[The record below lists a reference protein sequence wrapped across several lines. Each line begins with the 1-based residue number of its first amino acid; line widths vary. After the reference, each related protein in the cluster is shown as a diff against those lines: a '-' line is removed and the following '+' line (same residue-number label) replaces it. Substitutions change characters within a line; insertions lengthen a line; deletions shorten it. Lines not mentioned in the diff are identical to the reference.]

1 MKTYLRHSF
10 ILMIAFAANLTA
22 SAATLTSW
30 TSNDDQT
37 IRAKFIG
44 VGAQSVLIE
53 KDGIVFTVPFSRL
66 APHSIEQAKQL
77 GGMIGQEKNAAPA
90 HTEVVLVNPEHTRPA
105 VQTVPVKA
113 QVAMLKPTVVE
124 QPTVLN
130 RPAKAQVIT
139 TVKPMVLAKPVVY
152 RPSLPAITPPRNMEA
167 CTLSLAGKT
176 ATPTAEVPYTVQ
188 RAIEAGNFLQTK
200 PYIWGGGHGSVI
212 DKGYDCSGSVSYVL
226 IQAGLL
232 RSPMTSSG
240 FARYGAPGPGKWIS
254 IYAGPGH
261 VFMTICELRLD
272 TGGRGGRGESGPRW
286 CMASRGSS
294 SWTVRHP
301 PGM

>member
-10 ILMIAFAANLTA
+10 ILMIACAGNLTA

-30 TSNDDQT
+30 TSNDDHT

-66 APHSIEQAKQL
+66 APHSIEQARLL

-90 HTEVVLVNPEHTRPA
+90 HTEVVLVNPEHSMPEPRPA

-113 QVAMLKPTVVE
+113 QVAMLKPTA
-124 QPTVLN
+124 PIRL
-130 RPAKAQVIT
+130 AQVQVT
-139 TVKPMVLAKPVVY
+139 TVKPMILAKSVVY
-152 RPSLPAITPPRNMEA
+152 RPSLPAITPPRSMEA

-232 RSPMTSSG
+232 RSPLTSSG

-254 IYAGPGH
+254 IYAGSGH
-261 VFMTICELRLD
+261 VFMTVCGLRLD